1 MGKNYC
7 KVDKKWCKYLRRG
20 ICNFNNTS
28 LKYINRCPRLY
39 EIETVRL
46 FELIKEV
53 DFNLVFTHIY
63 NWYKNQRNCSK
74 SYYYVF
80 NKCLS
85 MTPKK
90 HKFDDLFI
98 DISIFLYCGKE
109 YPDVSGVNIINKQDK
124 KKYGLEYIRW
134 VDWISMFVTKETLS
148 IFTKEEIVA
157 ACLYEM
163 TFYGFD
169 EDTIEANENKLLKSI
184 EETRDKGKS

>member
-20 ICNFNNTS
+20 ICNFNNTN
-28 LKYINRCPRLY
+28 LKYVCRCPRLY

-53 DFNLVFTHIY
+53 EFNSVFTHIY
-63 NWYKNQRNCSK
+63 NWYVSQRNCSK

-80 NKCLS
+80 NRLLS

-90 HKFDDLFI
+90 HNLDDLFI
-98 DISIFLYCGKE
+98 DVSIFIEGDKE
-109 YPDVSGVNIINKQDK
+109 FPDVSGVNIINKQDK

-134 VDWISMFVTKETLS
+134 NDWISMFITKD
-148 IFTKEEIVA
+148 IYTKEEIVA

-169 EDTIEANENKLLKSI
+169 EDTIKASEEELFESVKEAVNKK
-184 EETRDKGKS
+184 T

>member
-1 MGKNYC
+1 MGKNFC

-28 LKYINRCPRLY
+28 LKYVCRCPRLY

-46 FELIKEV
+46 SELIKEV
-53 DFNLVFTHIY
+53 EFNSVFTHIY
-63 NWYKNQRNCSK
+63 NWYVSQRKCSK

-80 NKCLS
+80 NRLLS

-90 HKFDDLFI
+90 HNLDDLFI
-98 DISIFLYCGKE
+98 DVSIFIEGDKE
-109 YPDVSGVNIINKQDK
+109 FPDVSGVNIINKQDK

-134 VDWISMFVTKETLS
+134 NDWISMFITKETLS
-148 IFTKEEIVA
+148 IYTKEEIVA

-169 EDTIEANENKLLKSI
+169 EDTIKAS
-184 EETRDKGKS
+184 EEELFETVKEVVDKKT